1 MPATMKIKTSVD
13 VPISRVQ
20 DMLCCAFEGGSN
32 YWYMIEKFHKPT
44 EFVNLSD
51 QPYDDKKPQIF
62 RHIDYP
68 TNPGGYL
75 IVSDAKQ
82 AEGKDIKKVTL
93 DLDAC
98 QRGLHVMAEKYPRHF
113 SAMMTENDDA
123 ETGDVFLQC
132 CLFGELVYG

>member
-1 MPATMKIKTSVD
+1 MKVQTTVE
-13 VPISRVQ
+13 VPIRRIQ

-32 YWYMIEKFHKPT
+32 YWYMIEKFHEPK
-44 EFVNLSD
+44 EFPNMFD
-51 QPYDDKKPQIF
+51 EPWDGKKPEVY

-75 IVSDAKQ
+75 IVSDRKL
-82 AEGKDIKKVTL
+82 EGEIDEVTKKKL

-98 QRGLHVMAEKYPRHF
+98 VAGLQVMAQKYPRHF
-113 SAMMTENDDA
+113 ANMMQENDDA